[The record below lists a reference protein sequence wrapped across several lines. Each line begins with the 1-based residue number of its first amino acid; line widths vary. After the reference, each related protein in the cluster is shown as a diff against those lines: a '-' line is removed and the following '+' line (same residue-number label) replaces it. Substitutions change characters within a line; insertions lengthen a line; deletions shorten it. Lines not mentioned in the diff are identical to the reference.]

1 MYHHLIT
8 VSLVFI
14 YIIYIILHS
23 CVCEENIFHPDSF
36 DVGEDAEEKLSLYLE
51 NNSIESLPIHS
62 REVRPASCAEGV
74 EEEVILYR

>member
-1 MYHHLIT
+1 MYYLIT
-8 VSLVFI
+8 VSLVF
-14 YIIYIILHS
+14 IYIILHS

-36 DVGEDAEEKLSLYLE
+36 NVGEYADEMLSLYLE

-62 REVRPASCAEGV
+62 REVRSASCAEGV